1 MNEQNSAVQTENIA
15 IDPELALA
23 CALASGGVS
32 PDEAATAIRVI
43 AAKKNLTAKG
53 SGEESYRRRL
63 PAGETAWEW
72 ISDERLPRG
81 HFLASERRAE
91 VRGDVFAGDLLA
103 WFSRQIKGGASQ
115 GEATID
121 SFQLV
126 IGKLGDCRARV
137 SKALDHT
144 RRRDGRF
151 AVTLPDGSVMV
162 VTSPAWR

>member
-1 MNEQNSAVQTENIA
+1 MNEQSGTVQTENTT
-15 IDPELALA
+15 IDSQLALA

-32 PDEAATAIRVI
+32 PDEAAAAIRVI
-43 AAKKNLTAKG
+43 AAKKDLSAKG

-81 HFLASERRAE
+81 HFRASERRAE
-91 VRGDVFAGDLLA
+91 VRGDVFPGDLLA

-126 IGKLGDCRARV
+126 IGVLSDGRARV
-137 SKALDHT
+137 SKALEYT
-144 RRRDGRF
+144 KRRDGKF

-162 VTSPAWR
+162 VNSPAWR